1 MVDEFQDVN
10 GLQVKFLDLLLNLT
24 INYFVLEMIG
34 KVFMVL
40 EVQMDYIVNFEMHY
54 KDCEIQIRCEL

>member
-40 EVQMDYIVNFEMHY
+40 EVQMWITLSILKCIIKIVRYIN
-54 KDCEIQIRCEL
+54 